1 MLLHQFLVDFYVP
14 LTGISPRTQKLY
26 EFTLASW
33 GEFLGTPPTVDDL
46 DMLPVAQFITHRTTT
61 RSPATAA
68 KDRAQIVALWNAAAK
83 QKLCDSFPMVRRVKV
98 PENLPE
104 AWTIEEFRILCASC
118 LRENGMIGDIPA
130 KYFWRSLLLCAYD
143 TGERISAIMSL
154 PFEDVSRTGVIFR
167 AAHRKGNRRDI
178 YRQIGQETID
188 AINAIRSEREKVWP
202 WPYHPNYLWRKFS
215 RVLTNANLPSGRR
228 HKFHKIR
235 RTTASFFQA
244 NGGSAQSLLDHSN
257 PATTRRYL
265 DPRIV
270 GGFSAPDVLPRVGTV
285 CAAESAAVPP
295 VE

>member
-1 MLLHQFLVDFYVP
+1 ML
-14 LTGISPRTQKLY
+14 
-26 EFTLASW
+26 A
-33 GEFLGTPPTVDDL
+33 
-46 DMLPVAQFITHRTTT
+46 VAQFITHRTTT

-83 QKLCDSFPMVRRVKV
+83 QKLCDSWPMVRRVKV

-118 LRENGMIGDIPA
+118 LRENGVIGDIPA
-130 KYFWRSLLLCAYD
+130 KYYWRSLLLCAYD

-154 PFEDVSRTGVIFR
+154 TFEDFSSSGVIFR

-178 YRQIGQETID
+178 FRQIGQETVD
-188 AINAIRSEREKVWP
+188 AINVIRSEREKVWP

-215 RVLTNANLPSGRR
+215 RVLMNAQLPSGRR

-244 NGGSAQSLLDHSN
+244 NGGSAQALLDHSS

-270 GGFSAPDVLPRVGTV
+270 QGFSAPDVLPSVGTV
-285 CAAESAAVPP
+285 DAPKRAAESSR
-295 VE
+295 